1 MSGSGESDK
10 VTIYAESDGSRYEVE
25 YPPTSKVDLDQ
36 LTSDLGLP
44 GYIDM
49 NSPMV
54 ANAIVALWA
63 SYNVDLLSGK
73 YEGLKFKGAMT
84 PLLMGGI
91 AVKFLSK
98 SSNEPGPMN
107 RLVKDIDYIV
117 KREHGGNFL
126 RLLDNLSKIAGSR
139 FYHFLTS
146 SDKRFNALRA
156 GDRYRIRTVD
166 WTEQSQHK
174 LGWVDILV
182 DKVEMRHKIDV
193 RDEFARA
200 RENVYTIGVE
210 KLLMTKCQMIEE
222 IDKRQYSSLQE
233 SGQEF
238 RVLNY
243 PYYKEGKYLIGME
256 EKDMMDTAAL
266 LCDFSDRSDA
276 MAKRL
281 ALLLSSDEKLLL
293 TFRLN
298 LENLA
303 HRVDWLRGKGLS
315 KGQLSR
321 IEESLNIIARMLP
334 NREKRW
340 DKPWWNKDIDTPKV
354 Y

>member
-1 MSGSGESDK
+1 MNGTGKDAGKISVYEE
-10 VTIYAESDGSRYEVE
+10 TDGSRYVVE

-36 LTSDLGLP
+36 LASELALP
-44 GYIDM
+44 AYIDM
-49 NSPMV
+49 KSAMV
-54 ANAIVALWA
+54 ANAIVTLWA
-63 SYNVDLLSGK
+63 SYNIDILSTK
-73 YEGLKFKGAMT
+73 YEGLKIKGALT

-107 RLVKDIDYIV
+107 RLVKDIDYVV
-117 KREHGGNFL
+117 KREHGGSFL
-126 RLLDNLSKIAGSR
+126 LLLDNLSKIAGSK

-156 GDRYRIRTVD
+156 GDRYRIRTVN
-166 WTEQSQHK
+166 WTEHNK
-174 LGWVDILV
+174 LGWVDVLV

-210 KLLMTKCQMIEE
+210 KLLITKCQMIEE
-222 IDKRQYSSLQE
+222 IDKHQFSLLQE

-256 EKDMMDTAAL
+256 EKDMMDVAAL
-266 LCDFSDRSDA
+266 LCDYLEKSDA
-276 MAKRL
+276 IARKI
-281 ALLLSSDEKLLL
+281 SSLMSRDEKLLL

-303 HRVDWLRGKGLS
+303 NRMDWLKVKGLS
-315 KGQLSR
+315 EVQLSR
-321 IEESLNIIARMLP
+321 IDESLSMIARMLP
-334 NREKRW
+334 SSRKRW
-340 DKPWWNKDIDTPKV
+340 DKPWWNKDIDTPV
-354 Y
+354 VN